1 MIVTTLENRAGWILT
16 GGRSSRMGTD
26 KALMEIEGRPLAL
39 RIAEELA
46 KSCGSVSLVGDP
58 ALYGTLGLPVVRD
71 TFPGQGPLAGIE
83 AALGASSVDWNLI
96 VACDMPALESV
107 TIEPLFAGESLF
119 GNFADCSVPEYAD
132 GRLEPL
138 CAVYRRRCH
147 AAIRTAIESGIRR
160 ITDALQYLRDEGFA
174 IRYVR
179 VANRAPFANLNT
191 PDEMRRYL
199 NG

>member
-1 MIVTTLENRAGWILT
+1 MIVTTVENRAGWILA

-26 KALMEIEGRPLAL
+26 KALIEIEGRPLAL
-39 RIAEELA
+39 RIADELA

-83 AALGASSVDWNLI
+83 AALGASALEWNLI
-96 VACDMPALESV
+96 VACDMPALDSA
-107 TIEPLFAGESLF
+107 TIESLFAG
-119 GNFADCSVPEYAD
+119 FADCSVPEYAD

-160 ITDALQYLRDEGFA
+160 ITDALLYLRDEGFA